1 MEQKSS
7 CKGNGKAV
15 ICRDNRKESKEER
28 EKMNLFLIR
37 IFIICLTAFLPV
49 SSALSCTLFGAQGNR
64 VLGGGTLV
72 VKNRDFRPEYQ
83 EMRMVQGTR
92 YRFYGLYGG
101 TEKKM
106 GLKGGVN
113 EAGLAVLSAAASC
126 LPRKQRQA
134 MGRSTGALGKLLGRY
149 GSVEEALASGI
160 DLGGPKFL
168 LLADATE
175 LAWVEVGDADRVTV
189 RRVKNDTLAHTN
201 FYLSPEFQELNLKP
215 SVSARHRYARIQDLL
230 ESQSA
235 PYGLADLIRYSQDRT
250 EGPDNSIW
258 RIGSRETG
266 PQTLATFGVWIHAG
280 ARPDVFVKIRYS
292 PEDSGKEDVYQMD
305 GAHLFP
311 EG

>member
-1 MEQKSS
+1 
-7 CKGNGKAV
+7 
-15 ICRDNRKESKEER
+15 
-28 EKMNLFLIR
+28 MNLSLKR
-37 IFIICLTAFLPV
+37 IFIICLTTLLPA
-49 SSALSCTLFGAQGNR
+49 SSALACTLFGAQGSR

-83 EMRMVQGTR
+83 EMRLVQGSH

-101 TEKKM
+101 TEAKM

-126 LPRKQRQA
+126 IPQKERKT
-134 MGRSTGALGKLLGRY
+134 MGRNTGALGKLLGRY
-149 GSVEEALASGI
+149 ATVEEALASGI

-215 SVSARHRYARIQDLL
+215 GVSARHRYARIQDLL
-230 ESQSA
+230 ESQKD
-235 PYGLADLIRYSQDRT
+235 PYGLDDLIRYSQDRT
-250 EGPDNSIW
+250 EGADNSIW
-258 RIGSRETG
+258 RSGSRETG
-266 PQTLATFGVWIHAG
+266 PQTLATFGVWLHAG

>member
-1 MEQKSS
+1 
-7 CKGNGKAV
+7 
-15 ICRDNRKESKEER
+15 
-28 EKMNLFLIR
+28 MNLSLKR
-37 IFIICLTAFLPV
+37 IFIICLTTLLPA
-49 SSALSCTLFGAQGNR
+49 SSALACTLFGAQGSR

-83 EMRMVQGTR
+83 EMRLVQGSH

-101 TEKKM
+101 TEAKM

-126 LPRKQRQA
+126 IPQKERKT
-134 MGRSTGALGKLLGRY
+134 MGRNTGALGKLLGRY
-149 GSVEEALASGI
+149 ATVEEALASGI

-215 SVSARHRYARIQDLL
+215 GVSARHRYARIQDLL
-230 ESQSA
+230 ESQKD
-235 PYGLADLIRYSQDRT
+235 PYGLDDLIRYSQDRT
-250 EGPDNSIW
+250 EGADNSIW
-258 RIGSRETG
+258 RSGSREKA
-266 PQTLATFGVWIHAG
+266 PQTLATFGVWLHAG

-292 PEDSGKEDVYQMD
+292 PEDQGREDVYQLD

-311 EG
+311 EQ

>member
-1 MEQKSS
+1 
-7 CKGNGKAV
+7 
-15 ICRDNRKESKEER
+15 
-28 EKMNLFLIR
+28 MNLSLKR
-37 IFIICLTAFLPV
+37 IFIVCLAALLPV
-49 SSALSCTLFGAQGNR
+49 SSALACTLFGAQGSR

-72 VKNRDFRPEYQ
+72 VKNRDYRPEYQ
-83 EMRMVQGTR
+83 EMRMVQGSR

-101 TEKKM
+101 SEKKM

-113 EAGLAVLSAAASC
+113 EAGLAVFSAAASC
-126 LPRKQRQA
+126 LPQKERQA
-134 MGRSTGALGKLLGRY
+134 MGRNTGALGKLLGRY
-149 GSVEEALASGI
+149 ATVEEALASGI

-189 RRVKNDTLAHTN
+189 RRVRNEPLAHTN
-201 FYLSPEFQELNLKP
+201 FYLSPEFEELNQKP
-215 SVSARHRYARIQDLL
+215 AVSARHRYDRIRELL
-230 ESQSA
+230 ETQDT
-235 PYGLADLIRYSQDRT
+235 PYLLDDLIRYSQDQQ

-258 RIGSRETG
+258 RTGSREKG

-292 PEDSGKEDVYQMD
+292 PEDQGREDVYQLD

-311 EG
+311 EP

>member
-1 MEQKSS
+1 
-7 CKGNGKAV
+7 
-15 ICRDNRKESKEER
+15 
-28 EKMNLFLIR
+28 MNLSLKR
-37 IFIICLTAFLPV
+37 IFIICLTALLPV
-49 SSALSCTLFGAQGNR
+49 SSALACTLFGVQGSR

-83 EMRMVQGTR
+83 EMRLVQGSH

-101 TEKKM
+101 TEAKM

-126 LPRKQRQA
+126 IPQKERKT
-134 MGRSTGALGKLLGRY
+134 MGRNTGALGKLLGRY
-149 GSVEEALASGI
+149 ATVEEALASGI

-201 FYLSPEFQELNLKP
+201 FYLSPEFEDLNLKP
-215 SVSARHRYARIQDLL
+215 AVSARQRYARIQELL
-230 ESQSA
+230 ESQKD
-235 PYGLADLIRYSQDRT
+235 PYGLDDLIRYSQDRT
-250 EGPDNSIW
+250 EGADNSIW
-258 RIGSRETG
+258 RSGSREKA
-266 PQTLATFGVWIHAG
+266 PQTLATFGVWLHAG

-292 PEDSGKEDVYQMD
+292 PEDQGREDVYQLD

-311 EG
+311 EQ

>member
-1 MEQKSS
+1 M
-7 CKGNGKAV
+7 
-15 ICRDNRKESKEER
+15 
-28 EKMNLFLIR
+28 
-37 IFIICLTAFLPV
+37 
-49 SSALSCTLFGAQGNR
+49 
-64 VLGGGTLV
+64 
-72 VKNRDFRPEYQ
+72 
-83 EMRMVQGTR
+83 
-92 YRFYGLYGG
+92 
-101 TEKKM
+101 
-106 GLKGGVN
+106 
-113 EAGLAVLSAAASC
+113 
-126 LPRKQRQA
+126 
-134 MGRSTGALGKLLGRY
+134 
-149 GSVEEALASGI
+149 EEALASGI

-168 LLADATE
+168 LLADASE
-175 LAWVEVGDADRVTV
+175 LAWVEVGAEDRVTV

-230 ESQSA
+230 ESQKN
-235 PYGLADLIRYSQDRT
+235 PYGLDDLIRYSQDRT

>member
-1 MEQKSS
+1 
-7 CKGNGKAV
+7 
-15 ICRDNRKESKEER
+15 
-28 EKMNLFLIR
+28 MNLSLKR
-37 IFIICLTAFLPV
+37 IFIICLTTLLPV
-49 SSALSCTLFGAQGNR
+49 SSALACTLFGAQGSR

-83 EMRMVQGTR
+83 EMRLVQGSH

-101 TEKKM
+101 IEAKM

-126 LPRKQRQA
+126 IPQKERKTMDRN
-134 MGRSTGALGKLLGRY
+134 TGALGKLLGRY
-149 GSVEEALASGI
+149 ATVEEALASGI

-175 LAWVEVGDADRVTV
+175 LVWVEVGDADRVTV

-215 SVSARHRYARIQDLL
+215 GVSAWHRYARIQDLL
-230 ESQSA
+230 ESQKD
-235 PYGLADLIRYSQDRT
+235 PYGLDDLIRYSQDRT

>member
-1 MEQKSS
+1 
-7 CKGNGKAV
+7 
-15 ICRDNRKESKEER
+15 
-28 EKMNLFLIR
+28 MNLSLKR
-37 IFIICLTAFLPV
+37 IFIICLTALLPA
-49 SSALSCTLFGAQGNR
+49 SSALACTLFGAQGSR

-83 EMRMVQGTR
+83 EMRLVQGSH

-101 TEKKM
+101 TEAKM

-126 LPRKQRQA
+126 IPQKERKT
-134 MGRSTGALGKLLGRY
+134 MGRNTGALGKLLGRY
-149 GSVEEALASGI
+149 ATVEEALASGI

-215 SVSARHRYARIQDLL
+215 GVSARHRYAQIQNLL
-230 ESQSA
+230 ESQKD
-235 PYGLADLIRYSQDRT
+235 PYGLDDLIRYSQDRT
-250 EGPDNSIW
+250 EGADNSIW
-258 RIGSRETG
+258 RSGSREKA
-266 PQTLATFGVWIHAG
+266 PQTLATFGVWLHAG
-280 ARPDVFVKIRYS
+280 SRPDVFVKIRYS
-292 PEDSGKEDVYQMD
+292 PEDQGREDVYQLD

-311 EG
+311 EQ

>member
-1 MEQKSS
+1 
-7 CKGNGKAV
+7 
-15 ICRDNRKESKEER
+15 
-28 EKMNLFLIR
+28 MNLSLKR
-37 IFIICLTAFLPV
+37 IFIICLTALLPV
-49 SSALSCTLFGAQGNR
+49 SSALACTLFGAQGSR

-83 EMRMVQGTR
+83 EMRLVQGSH

-101 TEKKM
+101 TEAKM

-126 LPRKQRQA
+126 IPQKERKT
-134 MGRSTGALGKLLGRY
+134 MGRNTGALGKLLGRY
-149 GSVEEALASGI
+149 ATVEEALASGI

-201 FYLSPEFQELNLKP
+201 FYLSPEFEDLNLKP
-215 SVSARHRYARIQDLL
+215 AVSARQRYARIQELL
-230 ESQSA
+230 ESQDT
-235 PYGLADLIRYSQDRT
+235 PYILGDLVRYSTDQT

-258 RIGSRETG
+258 RTGSREKA
-266 PQTLATFGVWIHAG
+266 PQTLATFGVWLHAG

-292 PEDSGKEDVYQMD
+292 PEDQGREDVYQLD

-311 EG
+311 EQ